1 MKSAIF
7 MDGEKFVETEFKKEE
22 EFEKVIKENSK
33 ILFGTKTIYFEIKN
47 KVNTKSLRYCNNC
60 FWR

>member
-1 MKSAIF
+1 